1 MRGRCSVLKQ
11 VKIQLAAGGKTT
23 TICTRV
29 VCVIW
34 LIDSI
39 RPQFV
44 CCLYDFNLL
53 SRKFLVK
60 VAKCFEFYFQSL
72 PIKRNVKQNNYLK
85 HSQSLSLSLL
95 EVLLQCALIVE
106 AFDVRAA
113 AHKFAI
119 DKDTRHCACASQF
132 A

>member
-1 MRGRCSVLKQ
+1 MLKQ

-34 LIDSI
+34 LIDSM

-44 CCLYDFNLL
+44 CCLNHFTLL

-85 HSQSLSLSLL
+85 HSIASQSLSLSLL